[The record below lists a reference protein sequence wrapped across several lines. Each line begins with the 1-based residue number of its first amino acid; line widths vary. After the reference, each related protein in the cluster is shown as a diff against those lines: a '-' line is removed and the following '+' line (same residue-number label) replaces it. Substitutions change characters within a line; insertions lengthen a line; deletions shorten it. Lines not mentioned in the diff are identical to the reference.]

1 MTADPRP
8 AGLAA
13 DQACP
18 KHMVMGP
25 CGAVRPDGGCEVRA
39 HPVDVA
45 DFRDIIAP
53 PPDWS
58 SRVEVVERELHRRY
72 GHTPELTEAD
82 EQSGRIGRLLSS
94 GQLTSQAILLRAASA
109 G

>member
-1 MTADPRP
+1 MISPQRGSRLPPATAF
-8 AGLAA
+8 AG
-13 DQACP
+13 QGCP

-25 CGAVRPDGGCEVRA
+25 CGGVRPDGGCQ
-39 HPVDVA
+39 
-45 DFRDIIAP
+45 P

-58 SRVEVVERELHRRY
+58 SRVEAVERELHRRY

-94 GQLTSQAILLRAASA
+94 GQLTSQVILLQAVSTQS
-109 G
+109 